1 MHGLFGILS
10 MAVRP
15 YTITYM
21 VAGGVG
27 DPPDDL
33 NKRSKPLTRLEAI
46 APDGNDNFFFT
57 DKITTEAIHCDT
69 NNYNHGASQRVVPN
83 EKRWARRAKINEN
96 TRLRETTTQTQTN
109 TNL

>member
-15 YTITYM
+15 YTITHM

-57 DKITTEAIHCDT
+57 DKITTEATLPVNVPHCL
-69 NNYNHGASQRVVPN
+69 HALCVRASYLLFTIYTPYRS
-83 EKRWARRAKINEN
+83 EHSS
-96 TRLRETTTQTQTN
+96 
-109 TNL
+109 